1 MNKKV
6 YLFYEEGT
14 LYSTLLLSDEQ
25 AAVFKYIENL
35 GYNISLEKA
44 DDSPPYEIDP
54 KEWLKKNS

>member
-1 MNKKV
+1 MNNKKV

-35 GYNISLEKA
+35 GYG
-44 DDSPPYEIDP
+44 Y
-54 KEWLKKNS
+54 